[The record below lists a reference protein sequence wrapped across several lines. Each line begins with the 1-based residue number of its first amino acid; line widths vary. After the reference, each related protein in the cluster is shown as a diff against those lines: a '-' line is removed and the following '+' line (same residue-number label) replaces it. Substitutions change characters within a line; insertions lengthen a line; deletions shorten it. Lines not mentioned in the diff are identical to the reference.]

1 MKNYLYSKFIQ
12 GTHHAKCEKRVVA
25 AASCCGGGVGGSSAG
40 TGKLLLIVEKIDGA
54 KFRAMLKTNLGRGI
68 FMCNNSLDL
77 NLIGDFYRT

>member
-12 GTHHAKCEKRVVA
+12 RTHHAKCEKRVVG
-25 AASCCGGGVGGSSAG
+25 AASCCGGGFSSAG

-54 KFRAMLKTNLGRGI
+54 KFRAMLKTRGI